1 MNVDP
6 DTAEMSE
13 MERQEA
19 VERAGIRDPADHE
32 SDGEGREESDVDVVV
47 S

>member
-1 MNVDP
+1 VNVDP

-13 MERQEA
+13 MECQEA
-19 VERAGIRDPADHE
+19 VERAGIRDPADRDSH
-32 SDGEGREESDVDVVV
+32 GEGREESDVDVVV